1 MNSEK
6 KLEKEKGIIDAAEK
20 VFNAVGFK
28 NAKMDDI
35 AVAAGITKVTLYS
48 YFQSK
53 ENLYLSITYRALN
66 SMIAD
71 FNRVVDEAGD
81 KTKKNVV
88 LGILESFMDFCSQN
102 YLYSEALLDYFVMNR
117 SSDSGKDT
125 SKLTEAVL
133 QSNYFK
139 KVQEKQNEPFKILA
153 KVVAEG
159 QKEGSIEMTI
169 DPMLYTLHAWTSSL
183 GYIKIINSTGS
194 PTIFNFDFSHLRSMN
209 LQLAEQILMGK
220 FDIQLEAKADL
231 GFETVTIDSGSMD
244 SGAC

>member
-6 KLEKEKGIIDAAEK
+6 KLEKERGIIDAAEK
-20 VFNAVGFK
+20 VFHAVGFK

-35 AVAAGITKVTLYS
+35 AEAAGITKVTLYS

-71 FNRVVDEAGD
+71 FNAVVDNSGEKSKLD
-81 KTKKNVV
+81 VV
-88 LGILESFMDFCSQN
+88 LGILETFMDFCSQN

-133 QSNYFK
+133 QSNYYK
-139 KVQEKQNEPFKILA
+139 KVQEQQNTPYKILA
-153 KVVAEG
+153 KQVAAG
-159 QKEGSIEMTI
+159 QEDGSIKMTI

-183 GYIKIINSTGS
+183 GYIKIVNSTGS
-194 PTIFNFDFSHLRSMN
+194 PTIFNFEFSNLRSMN
-209 LQLAEQILMGK
+209 LQLAKQILLGHVELSSVK
-220 FDIQLEAKADL
+220 AKEI
-231 GFETVTIDSGSMD
+231 ETPEVSVEGNSI
-244 SGAC
+244 

>member
-6 KLEKEKGIIDAAEK
+6 KLEKERAIIDAAEK
-20 VFNAVGFK
+20 VFNSVGFK

-35 AVAAGITKVTLYS
+35 ADAASITKVTLYS

-66 SMIAD
+66 SMIED
-71 FNRVVDEAGD
+71 FNSIVENSVGKERIG
-81 KTKKNVV
+81 VV
-88 LGILESFMDFCSQN
+88 LDILKSFMDFCSQN

-133 QSNYFK
+133 QSVYYK
-139 KVQEKQNEPFKILA
+139 RVQEKQNLPFKILA
-153 KVVAEG
+153 KEVAAG
-159 QKEGSIEMTI
+159 QQEGSIKMKI

-183 GYIKIINSTGS
+183 GYIKIINSTGAS
-194 PTIFNFDFSHLRSMN
+194 TIFNFDFSNLRSMN
-209 LQLAEQILMGK
+209 LQLAKQILLGK
-220 FDIQLEAKADL
+220 VELNTTEDKPVEPAA
-231 GFETVTIDSGSMD
+231 IDSGVL
-244 SGAC
+244 

>member
-6 KLEKEKGIIDAAEK
+6 KLEKEGAIIDAAEK
-20 VFNAVGFK
+20 VFEGVGFK

-35 AVAAGITKVTLYS
+35 ADAAGITKVTLYS

-66 SMIAD
+66 SMIED
-71 FNRVVDEAGD
+71 FNAVVNRSGD
-81 KTKKNVV
+81 MSKIKVV
-88 LGILESFMDFCSQN
+88 IGILEAFMDFCSQN

-133 QSNYFK
+133 QSNFYK
-139 KVQEKQNEPFKILA
+139 RVQEKQNLPFKILA

-159 QKEGSIEMTI
+159 QENGSIKMTI
-169 DPMLYTLHAWTSSL
+169 DPMLYTFHAWTSIL
-183 GYIKIINSTGS
+183 GYIKIINSSGS
-194 PTIFNFDFSHLRSMN
+194 PTIFNFEFSNLRSMN
-209 LQLAEQILMGK
+209 LQLAEQILLGK
-220 FDIQLEAKADL
+220 IELDIKTRSKNEEILTDST
-231 GFETVTIDSGSMD
+231 TV
-244 SGAC
+244 

>member
-6 KLEKEKGIIDAAEK
+6 KLEKERGIIDAAEK
-20 VFNAVGFK
+20 VFHTVGFK

-35 AVAAGITKVTLYS
+35 AEAAGITKVTLYS

-71 FNRVVDEAGD
+71 FNAVVERSGD
-81 KTKKNVV
+81 KSKLEVV
-88 LGILESFMDFCSQN
+88 LGIIDAFMDFCSRN

-133 QSNYFK
+133 QSVYYK
-139 KVQEKQNEPFKILA
+139 KVQEQQNAPFKILA
-153 KVVAEG
+153 RQVAEG
-159 QKEGSIEMTI
+159 QADGSIKMTI
-169 DPMLYTLHAWTSSL
+169 DPMLYTFHAWTSSL
-183 GYIKIINSTGS
+183 GYIKIVNSTGS
-194 PTIFNFDFSHLRSMN
+194 PTIFSFDFSRLRAMN
-209 LQLAEQILMGK
+209 LQLARQILLGQVELAGNTVNDAQK
-220 FDIQLEAKADL
+220 VEA
-231 GFETVTIDSGSMD
+231 DSN
-244 SGAC
+244 AL